1 MSSMAERILIGNTM
15 PTGRRPVDKLCQR
28 ERERGGG
35 GGGER
40 GDEKRGINPWPPQR
54 KE

>member
-28 ERERGGG
+28 ERERRHQVRETTM
-35 GGGER
+35 GER
-40 GDEKRGINPWPPQR
+40 TRRITMGPR
-54 KE
+54 